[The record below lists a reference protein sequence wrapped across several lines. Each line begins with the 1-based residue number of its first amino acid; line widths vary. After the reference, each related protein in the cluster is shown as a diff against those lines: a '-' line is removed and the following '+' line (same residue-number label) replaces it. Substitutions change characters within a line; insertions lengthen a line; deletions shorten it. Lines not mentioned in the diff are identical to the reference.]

1 VRPEGKAREAHRVRA
16 AEVAGQAALI
26 LALLAC
32 WQAAAIFFPAPHLP
46 RLERIAT
53 SFWNLLHGELLLR
66 EVLPSAARVGAGL
79 AIGIALGSALGLTI
93 GYFRA
98 LDPWLRPILEF
109 IRALPAVTVLPA
121 ALLLLGATDTMR
133 VSIIVFGCAPPVLL
147 AAIDGARRVDEL
159 LLDTARVNGLSARE
173 TVVRV
178 VVPAALPQIFAGIR
192 IALGIA
198 LIMMVISELLAANN
212 GLGAFIQR
220 NQRLFNT
227 ANVYGGVLVIGV
239 LAWLFTTA
247 MLRLEKRVLRWHRG
261 WRGLAE

>member
-1 VRPEGKAREAHRVRA
+1 MRM
-16 AEVAGQAALI
+16 AELAGQAAL
-26 LALLAC
+26 LLLLLGL
-32 WQAAAIFFPAPHLP
+32 WQAAAINFPAPHLP
-46 RLERIAT
+46 RAERIAA
-53 SFWNLLHGELLLR
+53 SVWDLVHGELFVR

-79 AIGIALGSALGLTI
+79 AIGIALGTGLGLAI

-109 IRALPAVTVLPA
+109 ARALPAVAMLPA
-121 ALLLLGATDTMR
+121 ALLLLGSTDAMR
-133 VSIIVFGCAPPVLL
+133 VSIIVFGCTPPVLI

-159 LLDTARVNGLSARE
+159 LLDTARVSGLSPRE
-173 TVVRV
+173 TVLRV
-178 VVPAALPQIFAGIR
+178 IVPAALPQVFAGIR
-192 IALGIA
+192 VALGVA

-227 ANVYGGVLVIGV
+227 ANVYAGVLVIGV

-247 MLRLEKRVLRWHRG
+247 MLGLEKRVLRWHRG
-261 WRGLAE
+261 WRGLPA

>member
-1 VRPEGKAREAHRVRA
+1 MRADRLRPRLGEL
-16 AEVAGQAALI
+16 AGQALLLI
-26 LALLAC
+26 ALLAC
-32 WQAAAIFFPAPHLP
+32 WQAAAILYPAPHLP
-46 RLERIAT
+46 RLERIAF
-53 SFWNLLHGELLLR
+53 SFWNLVHGELLAR

-79 AIGIALGSALGLTI
+79 ALGIVLGAGIGLAI

-109 IRALPAVTVLPA
+109 LRALPAVTVLPA
-121 ALLLLGATDTMR
+121 ALLLLGSTDTMR
-133 VSIIVFGCAPPVLL
+133 VSIIVFGCTPPVLL
-147 AAIDGARRVDEL
+147 AAIDGARRVDQL
-159 LLDTARVNGLSARE
+159 LLDTARVNGLSARQ

-178 VVPAALPQIFAGIR
+178 IVPAALPQVFAGVR
-192 IALGIA
+192 VALGVA

-227 ANVYGGVLVIGV
+227 ANVYAGVLVIGV
-239 LAWLFTTA
+239 LAWLFTAA
-247 MLRLEKRVLRWHRG
+247 MLKLEKRVLRWHRG

>member
-1 VRPEGKAREAHRVRA
+1 MRPESLRQQI
-16 AEVAGQAALI
+16 AERAGQAL
-26 LALLAC
+26 LLLTLLAC

-46 RLERIAT
+46 RLERIAL
-53 SFWNLLHGELLLR
+53 SFWNLVHGELLVR

-79 AIGIALGSALGLTI
+79 ALGIVLGTAIGLAI

-98 LDPWLRPILEF
+98 LDPWLRPVLEF
-109 IRALPAVTVLPA
+109 LRALPAVTILPA
-121 ALLLLGATDTMR
+121 ALLLLGPSDAMR

-159 LLDTARVNGLSARE
+159 LLDTARVCGLGPGHTVAR
-173 TVVRV
+173 VI
-178 VVPAALPQIFAGIR
+178 VPAALPQVFAGIR
-192 IALGIA
+192 VALGVA

-227 ANVYGGVLVIGV
+227 ANVYAGVLVIGV
-239 LAWLFTTA
+239 LAWLFTA
-247 MLRLEKRVLRWHRG
+247 GMLELEKRVLHWHRG
-261 WRGLAE
+261 WRGVTQ